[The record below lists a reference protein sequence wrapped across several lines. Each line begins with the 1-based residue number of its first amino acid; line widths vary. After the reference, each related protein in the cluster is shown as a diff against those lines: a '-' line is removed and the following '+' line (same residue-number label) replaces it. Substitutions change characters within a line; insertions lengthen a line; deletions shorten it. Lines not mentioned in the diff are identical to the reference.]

1 MNGFIIALAGLTLGG
16 CAIERI
22 SPEGLTLSR
31 PYTVPTRDVI
41 VYASFDEV
49 PSRHSFVDEVWIK
62 DEGDLSPEEME
73 KQLRVQAGAR
83 GANAVVM
90 GKDNRRNN
98 GTRVILDV
106 RLDNPFDYF
115 SGTAIWIGEGERPV
129 KILGNNQD

>member
-1 MNGFIIALAGLTLGG
+1 MKGFIIGLAGLTLCG
-16 CAIERI
+16 CAVERI

-31 PYTVPTRDVI
+31 PYTVPAREVL
-41 VYASFDEV
+41 VFASFDEV
-49 PSRHSFVDEVWIK
+49 LGRHSFVDEVWIK

-90 GKDNRRNN
+90 GKHNRRNN
-98 GTRVILDV
+98 GTRIILDV

-129 KILGNNQD
+129 KILRNKQD